1 MAALVCLLASLT
13 FARMACVSV
22 TPLVGT
28 IPPFPPEYG
37 GPGVP
42 VGLPHVGQDGL
53 RVCDAPGG
61 VPVRQE
67 EYHGLDSLL

>member
-13 FARMACVSV
+13 LARMACVSV

-28 IPPFPPEYG
+28 ITPPPFPPENG
-37 GPGVP
+37 GPSVP
-42 VGLPHVGQDGL
+42 VSLPHVGQDGL

-61 VPVRQE
+61 DYPPP
-67 EYHGLDSLL
+67 LPT